1 MDEKSDSTNPP
12 FSIYLHIHGC
22 NLSHNGY
29 TLVLEETFGEGEIV
43 MERKQALTREHR
55 ALLEAMIAELE
66 VIGRFREELHYAQHG
81 TTSVYEHS
89 VKVAYASVRLAE
101 RLGLRVNY
109 RALVRGALLHDY
121 FLYDWHEKG
130 GHHGLHGF
138 THGMQAMRNAMRDYR
153 ISPLE
158 KNIIARHMFPLTPI
172 PPKYKEAW
180 LVCLADKYCAAVET
194 ISGLGSRTKRWV
206 MGGSL

>member
-1 MDEKSDSTNPP
+1 MGNKS
-12 FSIYLHIHGC
+12 
-22 NLSHNGY
+22 
-29 TLVLEETFGEGEIV
+29 
-43 MERKQALTREHR
+43 ALIPEHE

-66 VIGRFREELHYAQHG
+66 VRGRFREEMRYVQHG

-89 VKVAYASVRLAE
+89 IKVAYTSMRIAE
-101 RLGLRVNY
+101 RFVLRVNY

-138 THGMQAMRNAMRDYR
+138 THGAAAADNAERDYC
-153 ISPLE
+153 IEPLE
-158 KNIIARHMFPLTPI
+158 RNIIVRHMFPLTPI

-180 LVCLADKYCAAVET
+180 LVCLADKYCALVET
-194 ISGLGSRTKRWV
+194 LWGLGSRTKRWV
-206 MGGSL
+206 MGGSW